1 MAVNENKVMTLKDTA
16 NLIAKVHKA
25 AANPVAIAPHYDG
38 AKGEYDNLAEWWSLN
53 RDGKVYGVKIPT
65 ADYSNDPTGIKI
77 RDNIGL
83 VCEPSTNTIAGRDD
97 YAKLNAFKVVF
108 CNGTI
113 DSEGVFHCTAIEGDT
128 MFKRDGSNGDVWVMV
143 CAGYYSITREGGYK
157 VILYSDSPQAGFKPL
172 PGVKYPD
179 GTLRP
184 ALVFSPYA
192 AWCDSSNVP
201 HAYSGKHRTYQFGSH
216 DNGVAY
222 AKKKGSGYSGMTIAE
237 LFYLELMFMLKYATQ
252 NSQKLGGC
260 SDYWTQY
267 KVAAGETNAK
277 RVVVSK
283 STADYFVVGS
293 TLNCGTSNDRGQDA
307 SHSVFENR
315 VITKI
320 EQIAGSEN
328 WAIYVDGEAF
338 TTTTDDYIM
347 AMPWVAGS
355 CDKILGIDG
364 YPVSGKPTSKQP
376 YRIQGIECFIGT
388 YEVLTDIIVNQVKDS
403 DSAGR
408 CELHKCFDARKYSS
422 SLDAS
427 HVKLDVELPARITAT
442 NGNWQY
448 STDWVESTKCPGFLV
463 NQGVGGTST
472 TGLCDGVYSD
482 PISSPG
488 LRELLCFGNL
498 GNGSFDGVFC
508 RNSSS
513 GLGWFYWNCAGRLS
527 GLGVTMA

>member
-38 AKGEYDNLAEWWSLN
+38 TKGEYDNLAEWWSLN

-65 ADYSNDPTGIKI
+65 AEYSNDPTGIKI

-83 VCEPSTNTIAGRDD
+83 VCEPSTTTVAGRDD

-108 CNGTI
+108 CNGTV
-113 DSEGVFHCTAIEGDT
+113 DADGVFHCTAIEGDS

-157 VILYSDSPQAGFKPL
+157 IILYSDSPQAGFKPM
-172 PGVKYPD
+172 PGAKLPD
-179 GTLRP
+179 GSMRP
-184 ALVFSPYA
+184 ALVFSPYT
-192 AWCDSSNVP
+192 AWLDSNNVP
-201 HAYSGKHRTYQFGSH
+201 HSYSGKHRSMQFGSH

-222 AKKKGSGYSGMTIAE
+222 AKKKGDGYSGMTIAE
-237 LFYLELMFMLKYATQ
+237 LFYIELMIMLKYGTQ
-252 NSQKLGGC
+252 DSQKLGGC
-260 SDYWTQY
+260 SDYASTF

-283 STADYFVVGS
+283 ATADYFVVGS
-293 TLNCGTSNDRGQDA
+293 SVNCGTSNDRWQDA

-320 EQIAGSEN
+320 EQIAGSDN
-328 WAIYVDGEAF
+328 WGIYVSGDAF
-338 TTTTDDYIM
+338 TTTTDDCIM

-364 YPVSGKPTSKQP
+364 YPVSGKPVNKQP
-376 YRIQGIECFIGT
+376 YRIQGIEFMVGA
-388 YEVLTDIIVNQVKDS
+388 YEVLTDVIVNQVKDS

-408 CELHKCFDARKYSS
+408 CELYKCFDARKYSS
-422 SLDAS
+422 SLDAN
-427 HVKLDVELPARITAT
+427 HIKLDVELPARTTAT
-442 NGNWQY
+442 NASWQY
-448 STDWVESTKCPGFLV
+448 STDWAESTKCPGFLV

-472 TGLCDGVYSD
+472 IGLCDGVYSD
-482 PISSPG
+482 PITSAG
-488 LRELLCFGNL
+488 LRELLCFGTL
-498 GNGSFDGVFC
+498 WNGSGGGVFC
-508 RNSSS
+508 RLSDG
-513 GLGWFYWNCAGRLS
+513 GLGGCRWFCAGRLS